1 MPASCPI
8 RARWLAYWLAFWAF
22 DTAVYLRFRQVTER
36 LGDLTLALIAAVQV
50 DQRQREIAQTLSDL
64 AEAKIGR
71 RAKHPKGQAARRA
84 SDVTG
89 TRQAECVMTRMA
101 RMLAYGF

>member
-1 MPASCPI
+1 LTA
-8 RARWLAYWLAFWAF
+8 RA
-22 DTAVYLRFRQVTER
+22 
-36 LGDLTLALIAAVQV
+36 ALIYLHGS